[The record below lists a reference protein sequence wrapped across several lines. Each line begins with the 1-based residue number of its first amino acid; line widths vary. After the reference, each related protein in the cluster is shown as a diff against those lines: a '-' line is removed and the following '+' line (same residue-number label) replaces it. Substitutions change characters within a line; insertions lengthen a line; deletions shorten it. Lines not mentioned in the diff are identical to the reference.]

1 MTADMIEDRVP
12 DREHAQKVIG
22 DMAELLND
30 TRPSMYL
37 GGGILGV
44 LSLSIAV
51 EAAFSPAMPGSR
63 AVAIVSYVL
72 LSCLVL
78 CWLRSAG
85 LLLTAGRPI
94 LGMLSDHRWKAG
106 APLNPKA
113 RWLTLPPIQ
122 ASPEEWTWVRAHLL
136 LGAARLRMERTQA
149 ALNWAFITTAL
160 FGIWTAIIFVTR

>member
-1 MTADMIEDRVP
+1 MTAGMVEDRVP
-12 DREHAQKVIG
+12 DRELAQEVIG

-37 GGGILGV
+37 GGGILAA
-44 LSLSIAV
+44 LSLSVAV
-51 EAAFSPAMPGSR
+51 EAAFSPAVPGSS
-63 AVAIVSYVL
+63 AAGIAIYVL

-85 LLLTAGRPI
+85 LLLVAGRPI

-113 RWLTLPPIQ
+113 RWLTLPPIK

-149 ALNWAFITTAL
+149 ALNWAFITAVL
-160 FGIWTAIIFVTR
+160 FGVWTATVFLTS